1 MYGLLEKCVIGI
13 PPKGVDSSFHP
24 KVWVLRYE
32 AAEAATRYR
41 VIVLSRNLT
50 YDRSWDIAA
59 SLVGEVTKKPQP
71 GNTPLVDFVRY
82 LVGYDAFDDA
92 ESFLRDLSRVDF
104 APPDGF
110 NNDFYFHP
118 IGIDDYSNPI
128 QEQTGE
134 ELLCVSPFVDDPA
147 IHTLRES
154 VQGDFW
160 LFSRNEELQKL
171 QPKSLGDIAAYRLSD
186 LVVEGESLTRSQDG
200 EGEPLL
206 QELHAKLFIYRR
218 NGRSHAWFLGS
229 ANATKAALER
239 NVEFLLELRG
249 QGKSIQLEQV
259 LDDLL
264 GADRTKTVFE
274 EFEPPKVV
282 PDDDAERQLERQLRR
297 LEYDLLTE
305 LEIVRA
311 EVVKCANGT
320 NYDLHLEVALGAIAW
335 LDFNVMIAPFNA
347 DVQPQRLSPDGPLAF
362 TFENINESSLSRFL
376 RFDIYHGKEL
386 VRPPFLVKI
395 DVKGLPETR
404 VSTILKAIISDRDKF
419 YEYLRFLL
427 ADEFDK
433 GDAAEENDSGSQTGN
448 EEQGDGFWSQNAT
461 FFEQL
466 LVTASRRP
474 GRLKEINDVI
484 KHLLNGGEGERKEI
498 VPQEF
503 LTFWSAFG
511 QIVPHSPG
519 ETP

>member
-1 MYGLLEKCVIGI
+1 M
-13 PPKGVDSSFHP
+13 
-24 KVWVLRYE
+24 
-32 AAEAATRYR
+32 
-41 VIVLSRNLT
+41 
-50 YDRSWDIAA
+50 
-59 SLVGEVTKKPQP
+59 
-71 GNTPLVDFVRY
+71 
-82 LVGYDAFDDA
+82 
-92 ESFLRDLSRVDF
+92 DF

-134 ELLCVSPFVDDPA
+134 VSDSSPLSWMIRRSTLFEKASKA
-147 IHTLRES
+147 ISGCS
-154 VQGDFW
+154 VATKNCKNS
-160 LFSRNEELQKL
+160 SR
-171 QPKSLGDIAAYRLSD
+171 SLWATSPPHRLSD
-186 LVVEGESLTRSQDG
+186 LVVEGESLTQVQDG

-311 EVVKCANGT
+311 EVVDVRNGT
-320 NYDLHLEVALGAIAW
+320 NYDLH
-335 LDFNVMIAPFNA
+335 
-347 DVQPQRLSPDGPLAF
+347 R
-362 TFENINESSLSRFL
+362 
-376 RFDIYHGKEL
+376 K
-386 VRPPFLVKI
+386 
-395 DVKGLPETR
+395 LPSE
-404 VSTILKAIISDRDKF
+404 
-419 YEYLRFLL
+419 
-427 ADEFDK
+427 
-433 GDAAEENDSGSQTGN
+433 
-448 EEQGDGFWSQNAT
+448 
-461 FFEQL
+461 
-466 LVTASRRP
+466 P
-474 GRLKEINDVI
+474 
-484 KHLLNGGEGERKEI
+484 
-498 VPQEF
+498 
-503 LTFWSAFG
+503 
-511 QIVPHSPG
+511 SPG
-519 ETP
+519 STST